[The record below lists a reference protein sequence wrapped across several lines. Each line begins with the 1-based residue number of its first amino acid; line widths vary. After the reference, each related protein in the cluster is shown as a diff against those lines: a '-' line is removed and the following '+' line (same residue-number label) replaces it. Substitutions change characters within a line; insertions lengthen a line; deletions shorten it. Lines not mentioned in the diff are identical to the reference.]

1 PGPASRGRV
10 NSRLA
15 VAWGANFGG
24 FGDRLRDFFSPP
36 KQAPLPPGIRPVKVK
51 DIWSKDENFG
61 TSQILAVVLPSAV
74 IGLLVIPFFTNVLP
88 ASTEAKN
95 KVAVTPLDISPYI
108 AKLPAGNDKAGGRGG
123 ANNHQQTPQA

>member
-1 PGPASRGRV
+1 FRSSPASKRPV

-24 FGDRLRDFFSPP
+24 FGGRIRDFFSPP
-36 KQAPLPPGIRPVKVK
+36 KQAPLPPGIRPIKVK

-61 TSQILAVVLPSAV
+61 TSQMLAVGLHVAA
-74 IGLLVIPFFTNVLP
+74 IGLLVIPIFTNMLP

-95 KVAVTPLDISPYI
+95 KQRSEEHTSELQSRFDLVCRLLLE
-108 AKLPAGNDKAGGRGG
+108 KKKK
-123 ANNHQQTPQA
+123 